1 VGVGAT
7 ADAYHLTA
15 PHPEGAGAVNA
26 MKIALAMAGINPDK
40 IDYIN
45 THGTA
50 TPLGDMAEITAIKK
64 VFGDHAW
71 KLSISSTKSMTGHLL
86 GAAGVVES
94 IACLLAM
101 KHKTVPPTINCDNL
115 DPAIDLDVTPNT
127 AKEKTIEYALNNGF
141 GFGGHNASLIFR
153 NGSSIS

>member
-1 VGVGAT
+1 M
-7 ADAYHLTA
+7 
-15 PHPEGAGAVNA
+15 NA
-26 MKIALAMAGINPDK
+26 MKTALSIAGIKPED

-50 TPLGDMAEITAIKK
+50 TPLGDIAEITAIKN
-64 VFGDHAW
+64 VFGDHAK
-71 KLSISSTKSMTGHLL
+71 KLSVSSTKSMTGHLL

-101 KHKTVPPTINCDNL
+101 QNQTVPPTINNDNI
-115 DPAIDLDVTPNT
+115 DPQIDLDITPNEPR
-127 AKEKTIEYALNNGF
+127 KRKIEYALNNGF

-153 NGSSIS
+153 NGSSL